1 MFIKKMKDVTLEL
14 VEMIFKVTQLM
25 KKEITSDNKKATL
38 SAPQFYTLMLIN
50 RRENISMSEVA
61 SDFHIELPSA
71 TSMINKLSKL
81 GLVRRIEDENDRR
94 LVRLTLTK
102 KGKMVLRKATNQRKN
117 KLKGFLSQLSDDNKL
132 KLLSVLQSSI
142 EKLQNKNED

>member
-1 MFIKKMKDVTLEL
+1 MKDITLEL
-14 VEMIFKVTQLM
+14 VEMIFKVTQLI
-25 KKEITSDNKKATL
+25 KKEIISDDKKSTL
-38 SAPQFYTLMLIN
+38 SAPQFYTLMLIS

-81 GLVRRIEDENDRR
+81 GLVKRIEDINDRR

-102 KGKMVLRKATNQRKN
+102 KGKMILRKAINQRKN
-117 KLKGFLSQLSDDNKL
+117 KLKGFLSQLDDDNKL
-132 KLLSVLQSSI
+132 KLLSVLQISV
-142 EKLQNKNED
+142 KTLQTKNEN